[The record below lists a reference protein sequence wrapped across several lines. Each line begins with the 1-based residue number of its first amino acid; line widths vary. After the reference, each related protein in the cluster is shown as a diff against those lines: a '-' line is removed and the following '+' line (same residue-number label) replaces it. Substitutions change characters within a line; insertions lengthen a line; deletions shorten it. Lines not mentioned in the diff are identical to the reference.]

1 MLEQRKP
8 IRTAT
13 LGQTPFAVV
22 DLETTGIYAGG
33 HDRIVEIAVV
43 RTSADGA
50 IHDEFVTLVNPGRD
64 VGPTDIH
71 GITASDVI
79 HAPSFRDVAGDI
91 AGRLADAVVV
101 GHQLRFDLSFLAAEF
116 TRLGATLPRL
126 PALCTMHLAFKF
138 LPETPSRKLAVCC
151 EEAGVSSDDAHHAL
165 GDARATARLLAFY
178 LDRAR
183 RAGCSDLE
191 QLGCECVEMP
201 GPEWIAWPPSG
212 RCLHRADAQA
222 KLAQERCYLARLV
235 GRLPGDD
242 ATDATQAEYLAL
254 LDRALEDR
262 RIVAQEA
269 EALVAAATSWGLSK
283 ADVKAAHRGYLS
295 NLVLEARADG
305 VVTSAERADLEAVAQ
320 MLGFETTAVETLL
333 TEPVHALPTTMS
345 HSGESLAGKSVCFT
359 GTLGGRIGGVIV
371 TREVAEELARKAG
384 MEVHPRV
391 TKRLDLLVVA
401 DPNTMSSKARKAHDY
416 GTRIMAEAAFWRA
429 IAAPVE

>member
-1 MLEQRKP
+1 MR
-8 IRTAT
+8 IAT

-22 DLETTGIYAGG
+22 DLETTGVYAGG

-43 RTSADGA
+43 RTRADGA
-50 IHDEFVTLVNPGRD
+50 ILDEFVTLVNPGRD
-64 VGPTDIH
+64 VGPTAIH

-91 AGRLADAVVV
+91 AERLADAVVV

-116 TRLGATLPRL
+116 ARLGTTLPRL
-126 PALCTMHLAFKF
+126 PALCTLKLAFEF
-138 LPETPSRKLAVCC
+138 LPESPSRKLAVCC
-151 EEAGVSSDDAHHAL
+151 KEAGISSGDEHHAL

-183 RAGCSDLE
+183 RAGCSELE

-201 GPEWIAWPPSG
+201 GPEWIAWKASG
-212 RCLHRADAQA
+212 RYLRRADARA
-222 KLAQERCYLARLV
+222 MLAQERGYLARLV
-235 GRLPGDD
+235 DHLPGDD
-242 ATDATQAEYLAL
+242 ATNATEAEYLAM

-262 RIVAQEA
+262 CIVSQEA
-269 EALVAAATSWGLSK
+269 EALVAAAISWGLSK
-283 ADVKAAHRGYLS
+283 PDVKAAHQLYLS
-295 NLVLEARADG
+295 NLVHEARADG

-333 TEPVHALPTTMS
+333 TEPVHALPTTMPN
-345 HSGESLAGKSVCFT
+345 SGESLAGKSVCFT
-359 GTLGGRIGGVIV
+359 GTLGGRIGGVVV

-416 GTRIMAEAAFWRA
+416 GTRIMAEEVFWRA

>member
-1 MLEQRKP
+1 M
-8 IRTAT
+8 
-13 LGQTPFAVV
+13 
-22 DLETTGIYAGG
+22 
-33 HDRIVEIAVV
+33 
-43 RTSADGA
+43 
-50 IHDEFVTLVNPGRD
+50 
-64 VGPTDIH
+64 
-71 GITASDVI
+71 
-79 HAPSFRDVAGDI
+79 
-91 AGRLADAVVV
+91 
-101 GHQLRFDLSFLAAEF
+101 
-116 TRLGATLPRL
+116 
-126 PALCTMHLAFKF
+126 
-138 LPETPSRKLAVCC
+138 
-151 EEAGVSSDDAHHAL
+151 
-165 GDARATARLLAFY
+165 
-178 LDRAR
+178 
-183 RAGCSDLE
+183 
-191 QLGCECVEMP
+191 
-201 GPEWIAWPPSG
+201 
-212 RCLHRADAQA
+212 
-222 KLAQERCYLARLV
+222 
-235 GRLPGDD
+235 PGDD

-333 TEPVHALPTTMS
+333 TEPVHALPTTMP

-416 GTRIMAEAAFWRA
+416 GTRIMAEVAFWRA